1 MLNMK
6 ICHSVIYESGELT
19 GLNTDKE
26 LEKFIQSHLPMTET
40 AFYMLLSL
48 QVPRHG
54 YGIIKYVDEL
64 TEGRIKLGS
73 GTIYG
78 TINKMIKSEIIEVY
92 DDSDKKIVYVITDKG
107 RALLA
112 AEKERIL
119 HLYRD
124 SLTADDG
131 SFGSSGGDEQ

>member
-1 MLNMK
+1 MK
-6 ICHSVIYESGELT
+6 
-19 GLNTDKE
+19 TDKDM
-26 LEKFIQSHLPMTET
+26 EKFIQSHLPMTET

-54 YGIIKYVDEL
+54 YCIIKYVEEL

-124 SLTADDG
+124 SLTAEDRN
-131 SFGSSGGDEQ
+131 FGENRGEKT

>member
-1 MLNMK
+1 M
-6 ICHSVIYESGELT
+6 
-19 GLNTDKE
+19 NTDKDM
-26 LEKFIQSHLPMTET
+26 EKFIKSHLPMTET

-54 YGIIKYVDEL
+54 YGIIKYVEDL
-64 TEGRIKLGS
+64 TQGRIKLGS

-78 TINKMIKSEIIEVY
+78 TINKMIRSGTIEVY
-92 DDSDKKIVYVITDKG
+92 DDSEKKTEYVITDKG

-131 SFGSSGGDEQ
+131 KNEWR